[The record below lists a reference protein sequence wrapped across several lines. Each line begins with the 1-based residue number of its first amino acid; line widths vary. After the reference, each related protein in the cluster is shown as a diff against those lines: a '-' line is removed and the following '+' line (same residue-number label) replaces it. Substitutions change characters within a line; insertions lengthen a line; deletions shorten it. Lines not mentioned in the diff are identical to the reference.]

1 MQPGTRTESE
11 VDVRHTITIEADPPA
26 PGSREDSIPAPDPV
40 VAESSSDPG
49 GRDLGTA
56 DTADTAAAAP
66 TAGPDD
72 YLLGTPAAGRV
83 VTGGLVVGIAAAV
96 GIVMVSVVAMLV
108 TALVGTLIAYVV
120 AHDDQWVRSMRR
132 RRARRRQ
139 VLVAPRWTRHSWEAG
154 HGVGRHAAT

>member
-11 VDVRHTITIEADPPA
+11 VDVRHTITIEADPPT
-26 PGSREDSIPAPDPV
+26 PDPREDSIPLPDSV
-40 VAESSSDPG
+40 GAEGSSERAGEDV
-49 GRDLGTA
+49 
-56 DTADTAAAAP
+56 DTAATA
-66 TAGPDD
+66 AGPDD

-96 GIVMVSVVAMLV
+96 GIVMVSVVAMLI

-120 AHDDQWVRSMRR
+120 AHDDEWVRSMRR

-139 VLVAPRWTRHSWEAG
+139 VLVAPRWTRHSWESG
-154 HGVGRHAAT
+154 RGVGRHAAT

>member
-26 PGSREDSIPAPDPV
+26 SDLREDSIPTPDSV
-40 VAESSSDPG
+40 VAESCSDPRG
-49 GRDLGTA
+49 EDL
-56 DTADTAAAAP
+56 DTADTAAAAG

>member
-11 VDVRHTITIEADPPA
+11 VVVQQSVIECDPPTSA
-26 PGSREDSIPAPDPV
+26 PVEEKPISWPESV
-40 VAESSSDPG
+40 VAESSSGSGGEIPG
-49 GRDLGTA
+49 GRKPDDGG
-56 DTADTAAAAP
+56 
-66 TAGPDD
+66 AGRGADD
-72 YLLGTPAAGRV
+72 YLLGTPAAGCV
-83 VTGGLVVGIAAAV
+83 VTGGLVVGVAAAV
-96 GIVMVSVVAMLV
+96 GIVMVSVVAMLI

-139 VLVAPRWTRHSWEAG
+139 VLVAPRWTRHSWESG